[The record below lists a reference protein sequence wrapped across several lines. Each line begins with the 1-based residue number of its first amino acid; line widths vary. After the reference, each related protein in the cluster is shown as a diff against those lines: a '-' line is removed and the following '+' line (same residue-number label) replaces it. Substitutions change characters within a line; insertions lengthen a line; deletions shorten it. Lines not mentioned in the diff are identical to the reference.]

1 MHLRKKIL
9 MSFYATSLFII
20 ALAVYEYF
28 NFIDIKQEIIYLEMS
43 DSLRNRCLQLRRHEK
58 NYFLYGDSSA
68 QNEESMIRDYLGR
81 IRDIVDKTDVKDKP
95 GRLAELSA
103 LVGLYEKDF
112 NVIKRTRAEIAGR
125 IDGIKNPGGA
135 ASGLIPLV
143 ETFFV
148 EHPAHVGRFMVENRL
163 VPASDP
169 LLPLLDGLELGTRR
183 LRDHGEGMVNIA
195 NELDRTARVRVDGV
209 ISMSQKAILV
219 FVPAFLIIG
228 SGALFY
234 ISVNVAK
241 RINVLSSLVEKTG
254 MGVFDEK
261 YILPSRWDNRDEIGA
276 LFQKFGAMSLQ
287 LTIREQELAATN
299 RELLQSKKLA
309 AIGTFASGVVHE
321 LNNPLNNIFLSAQ
334 VLHRDL
340 GPDSPEFLKNI
351 VGDILGQT
359 KRVKH
364 IVSALLEF
372 ARGGDIM
379 LSPLDLNELITLSQ
393 RQAASAMASAGIKF
407 DFNRMPGAAVVH
419 ADAKQLERV
428 FINLFL
434 NAADAMSHMSQNP
447 GGVLTVDV
455 EAANGHIVTRVS
467 DTGAGISREN
477 LDKVFEP
484 FFTTKDKG
492 TGLGLSIV
500 YNIVKKHKGDI
511 RVENRPGG
519 GTTFTLWLPAA
530 DAGIATAAGVK
541 AVAGI
546 KAITDVA
553 AVAGVKAAD
562 IAAAAGIRDASSAS
576 ASAARSAPDA
586 NIGASD
592 AIAASTADAKSADA
606 ASSASSAE
614 IAKHNADG
622 GTQNV

>member
-28 NFIDIKQEIIYLEMS
+28 NFIDIKNEITYLEMS

-68 QNEESMIRDYLGR
+68 QYEESMIRDYLGR
-81 IRDIVDKTDVKDKP
+81 IKDILDNNAVHDKTGKLAALASLT
-95 GRLAELSA
+95 GR
-103 LVGLYEKDF
+103 YEKDF
-112 NVIKRTRAEIAGR
+112 GDIKRARAEIAGR
-125 IDGIKNPGGA
+125 IDRMKKPGGA

-148 EHPAHVGRFMVENRL
+148 EHPERMGRFMIENRL
-163 VPASDP
+163 VDADDP
-169 LLPLLDGLELGTRR
+169 IVALLDGLETDIRHMR
-183 LRDHGEGMVNIA
+183 EHGESMVGIA
-195 NELDRTARVRVDGV
+195 NELDKTARQRVDGV
-209 ISMSQKAILV
+209 ISISQKAILV

-241 RINVLSSLVEKTG
+241 RINVLSCLVEKTG
-254 MGVFDEK
+254 MGFFDEK

-287 LTIREQELAATN
+287 LTLREQELAAKN
-299 RELLQSKKLA
+299 RELMQSKKLA

-340 GPDSPEFLKNI
+340 GPDSPEFVRNI

-379 LSPLDLNELITLSQ
+379 LSPVDLNELITISR
-393 RQAASAMASAGIKF
+393 RQAASAMEAAGVRF
-407 DFNRMPGAAVVH
+407 EFNRMPAAAVVD

-434 NAADAMSHMSQNP
+434 NAADAMSAMSQKNP
-447 GGVLTVDV
+447 GGDGGVLTVDV

-477 LDKVFEP
+477 LEKVFEP
-484 FFTTKDKG
+484 FFTTKSKG

-511 RVENRPGG
+511 MVQNRPGG
-519 GTTFTLWLPAA
+519 GTTFTLSLPEA
-530 DAGIATAAGVK
+530 DAG
-541 AVAGI
+541 
-546 KAITDVA
+546 
-553 AVAGVKAAD
+553 AGVKAAD
-562 IAAAAGIRDASSAS
+562 AASDAPDAPNAPAAPVEVDSAAAVAETAKAAATVDAAAIAAAGVAN
-576 ASAARSAPDA
+576 ASAA
-586 NIGASD
+586 
-592 AIAASTADAKSADA
+592 AASA
-606 ASSASSAE
+606 AE
-614 IAKHNADG
+614 IAKNG
-622 GTQNV
+622 RTENV